1 MRRASKK
8 AEKSDK
14 GFVVLAA
21 SCVPF
26 FYMASDG
33 LARFSDIVFYG
44 TLEANLYAVVP
55 VPNISSGIQKQVGFK
70 EAIAAHC
77 FVVSF

>member
-1 MRRASKK
+1 MRRASTE
-8 AEKSDK
+8 AEKCDK
-14 GFVVLAA
+14 ACVVLAA
-21 SCVPF
+21 SCVSF

-44 TLEANLYAVVP
+44 NLEANLYAVVP
-55 VPNISSGIQKQVGFK
+55 FTNISSGIQKQVGFK